1 MATTCSACGAQLPL
15 DAKFCPSCGSS
26 IEAAPAFQERRLVTV
41 LFADVMGSTGLAEL
55 MDAERLQQVMSSFFE
70 AMREEIEAEGG
81 FVEKFI
87 GDAVMAVFGLPTAH
101 EDDPSRALRAVLR
114 MWDRLS
120 VLNESLTGTHGV
132 TLEMRIGVNTG
143 EVLATTSPQPDV
155 GTLAGD
161 AINVAARLEEAAQ
174 PGQVL
179 VSERTVR
186 GSRGF
191 AMREVE
197 LLRLRGRAEPVR
209 AFELEG
215 TDLVPERGIPGIQA
229 PMVGRSREIE
239 LLSALYERVAADRT
253 PHLVTIYGAAG
264 VGKSR
269 LVAEFLASV
278 QGRSSVLRGRCL
290 PYGQEVTYWPLAEI
304 LKAEAGA
311 LDSDPPDVA
320 LEKVRKAGRELL
332 TPDLT
337 ADPER
342 STAALAYTIGL
353 QDPAIP
359 FDQLPPRQVRTEI
372 QSAWR
377 SFFSALSIERT
388 VVAVIEDIHWADP
401 ALLELLEE
409 LADRVDGSV
418 IFLCPARPEL
428 TERRP
433 GWGGGTRNFSSLLL
447 EPLSHDES
455 EELLQLLLEIEE
467 LPAEVRSEVL
477 EKAEGNPFFLEEV
490 IRQLIDEGMIRRVGN
505 RWRAQATIGELR
517 IPDTVQAV
525 LAARIDRLAPVEKRA
540 LQCAAVI
547 GRVFWTGPIQ
557 VLLEADED
565 VDDILDRLEAR
576 QLVLSRLGSAIA
588 GQREYAFKHI
598 LTRDVAYESLPRRD
612 KARLHEQTARWIER
626 TAGERHR
633 EFVELLAGHLFEA
646 HRGMLHDPFDWDPG
660 SVEAM
665 RGGALRYSLQAAED
679 ARSKMALDKATGLAE
694 RALSLAASPQ
704 ERAAALEA
712 LGWAG
717 QLDYRGD
724 LGWRYLREAV
734 DELLA
739 GAPEER
745 QDIVRLAAAAVEV
758 PTRWPGSMRS
768 LPSEEEVAR
777 YVEIGLSQVAPGD
790 SEERLRLLMAKSQW
804 PWAFGFDDSS
814 ELDRAEQAGEE
825 AVAMARRL
833 GRADLESA
841 ALDAGGSA
849 YMVGGRFGKLL
860 PFIERRL
867 ELVDQLQDALEIGDA
882 FAMAG
887 FVNYHVGRYPSVLR
901 FADEGFR
908 RTARDMPGV
917 GIHCLAWRAL
927 ASYPMGDWQ
936 TLLKDLA
943 QLEDLLGD
951 RRESPPYFATRP
963 FAAAA
968 LVHEV
973 QGDAAAADRRL
984 AMFESLRE
992 EGGLRRSAWPAWIA
1006 MLLAHRGR
1014 FEEARALLGGTP
1026 GHNRGLYLEAQC
1038 TILAEQQAWE
1048 EVPGLVSE
1056 ARHHAA
1062 EAGLLALPFHAERL
1076 EGREALAGGE
1086 TDRAI
1091 RLLRQAGN
1099 GFSDL
1104 EAHWEAACAHL
1115 WLAEGLLSRG
1125 EQGRARECLF
1135 KAGRV
1140 FENLSAVRELA
1151 QSRDLL
1157 NRVHERGR

>member
-1 MATTCSACGAQLPL
+1 MATTCSTCRAELPP
-15 DAKFCPSCGSS
+15 DANFCPSCGSP
-26 IEAAPAFQERRLVTV
+26 IEAAPILRERRVVTV

-55 MDAERLQQVMSSFFE
+55 MDAERLQGVMTTFFE

-81 FVEKFI
+81 SVEKFI
-87 GDAVMAVFGLPTAH
+87 GDAVMAIFGLPVAH
-101 EDDPSRALRAVLR
+101 EDDPARALRSVLR
-114 MWDRLS
+114 MRDRLAL
-120 VLNESLTGTHGV
+120 LNESLTRTHGV

-143 EVLATTSPQPDV
+143 DVLATTAPQPDV

-161 AINVAARLEEAAQ
+161 AINVAARLEQAAQ

-179 VSERTVR
+179 VSERTLR

-191 AMREVE
+191 RMREVD
-197 LLRLRGRAEPVR
+197 LLPLRGRAEPVR

-215 TDLVPERGIPGIQA
+215 PDLGPERGIPGIQA
-229 PMVGRSREIE
+229 PMVGRAPEIE
-239 LLSALYERVAADRT
+239 LLSALYERVASERT

-269 LVAEFLASV
+269 LVAEFLELV
-278 QGRSSVLRGRCL
+278 QGRAAVLRGRCL

-304 LKAEAGA
+304 LKAEAGV

-320 LEKVRKAGRELL
+320 LEKIRKAGRDLL

-337 ADPER
+337 RDPER
-342 STAALAYTIGL
+342 SSAALAYTIGL
-353 QDPAIP
+353 EDPSLP
-359 FDQLPPRQVRTEI
+359 LSQLPPRRVRTEI

-377 SFFSALSIERT
+377 SFFTALSIERL

-409 LADRVDGSV
+409 LAQRVEGPV
-418 IFLCPARPEL
+418 LFLCPARPEL
-428 TERRP
+428 SERRP
-433 GWGGGTRNFSSLLL
+433 GWGSGPGNFSSLLL

-455 EELLQLLLEIEE
+455 EQLLQLLLEIEE
-467 LPAEVRSEVL
+467 LPDQVRGEVL

-490 IRQLIDEGMIRRVGN
+490 IRQLIDEGMIVRVGG
-505 RWRAQATIGELR
+505 RWRAQATIGDLQ

-547 GRVFWTGPIQ
+547 GRVFWTEPVQ

-565 VDDILDRLEAR
+565 VEDIVEHLEAR

-598 LTRDVAYESLPRRD
+598 LTREVAYESLPRRD
-612 KARLHEQTARWIER
+612 RARLHEQAARWIER

-633 EFVELLAGHLFEA
+633 EFAELLAGHLFEA
-646 HRGMLHDPFDWDPG
+646 YRGMLHDPSGWDPG
-660 SVEAM
+660 LVEAM
-665 RGGALRYSLQAAED
+665 RADALHYCLQAAED

-694 RALSLAASPQ
+694 RALSLAGNPL
-704 ERAAALEA
+704 ERASALEA

-734 DELLA
+734 DELLT
-739 GAPEER
+739 GAPEEHR
-745 QDIVRLAAAAVEV
+745 DIARLAAAAVEV

-768 LPSEEEVAR
+768 IPPEEEVAR
-777 YVEIGLSQVAPGD
+777 YVEVGLSQVEEGD
-790 SEERLRLLMAKSQW
+790 SEVRLRLLMARSMW
-804 PWAFGFDDSS
+804 PWAFGFTDQAD
-814 ELDRAEQAGEE
+814 LDRAEEVGEE

-849 YMVGGRFGKLL
+849 YMVGGRFGRLL

-867 ELVDQLQDALEIGDA
+867 ELVDQLQDFVEIGDA

-887 FVNYHVGRYPSVLR
+887 FINYHVGRYPNVHR

-908 RTARDMPGV
+908 RAGREMPGV

-927 ASYPMGDWQ
+927 AGYPMGKWKA
-936 TLLKDLA
+936 LRSDLA
-943 QLEDLLGD
+943 RLEDLLGD

-984 AMFESLRE
+984 AMFESLQE

-1006 MLLAHRGR
+1006 MLLARRGR
-1014 FEEARALLGGTP
+1014 FEEARAMLGGTP
-1026 GHNRGLYLEAQC
+1026 GHNRGLYLEARC
-1038 TILAEQQAWE
+1038 TILAEQQVWE
-1048 EVPGLVSE
+1048 EVPALLSE
-1056 ARHHAA
+1056 ARDHAA
-1062 EAGLLALPFHAERL
+1062 EAGLLALPFHADRL
-1076 EGREALAGGE
+1076 EGRAALAQGE
-1086 TDRAI
+1086 TDRAV
-1091 RLLRQAGN
+1091 RLLARAGD

-1104 EAHWEAACAHL
+1104 EAHWEAACTNL
-1115 WLAEGLLSRG
+1115 WLAEALLG
-1125 EQGRARECLF
+1125 EPERARERLLQ
-1135 KAGRV
+1135 AARV

-1151 QSRDLL
+1151 QSRGLL
-1157 NRVHERGR
+1157 ARIDERRSG